1 MFSLNRQFIN
11 FEDRLLEVRRKF
23 REEHIKDIE
32 LVKQY
37 YDCDITLRQDEFLY
51 FCVEVPEAE
60 IVTEDDMP
68 RPVKTKSKR
77 KRKKI

>member
-11 FEDRLLEVRRKF
+11 FEDRLLEVRRRF

-37 YDCDITLRQDEFLY
+37 YDCDTTLRQDGFLY
-51 FCVEVPEAE
+51 FCVEIPEAE
-60 IVTEDDMP
+60 IVSDEEVTK
-68 RPVKTKSKR
+68 PVKKSKR
-77 KRKKI
+77 KSKKT